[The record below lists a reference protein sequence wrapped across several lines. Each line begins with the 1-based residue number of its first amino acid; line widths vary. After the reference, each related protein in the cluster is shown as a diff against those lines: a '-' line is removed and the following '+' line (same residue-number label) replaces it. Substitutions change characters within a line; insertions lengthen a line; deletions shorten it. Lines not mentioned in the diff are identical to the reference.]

1 MPIQKIVTDKKVP
14 IKIWTDDLEESALAQ
29 ARIIAD
35 VLPIYSHFALMPDV
49 HLGKGMPIG
58 GVLPLVNA
66 ISPYCVGVDIGCGVM
81 AVQTDLTDIDEKTL
95 GHILREIRQR
105 VPVGA
110 RGRRKGE
117 TKAPWSGFEQAPPIP
132 VVRQE
137 LKNAKSQ
144 LGTLGGGNHFIE
156 VQQDSKGH
164 IWWMIHSGS
173 RNIGFRVAN
182 HYHKLAVEGG
192 IVPNGNSALAYFL
205 FQSSAGLEY
214 YAAMNFCLAYAQQ
227 NRKAMSDDIEAAFRD
242 FLDFNILQEINVH
255 HNYAIPY
262 SMADGTE
269 VILHRKG
276 ATEASK
282 GAIGI
287 IPGSQ
292 GTPSYIVQGMG
303 EPESFDSCSHGA
315 GRRLSRTMAL
325 ATLDVD
331 VCVRAMRDFGL
342 RCDASRFSLDEAA
355 EAYKDIRKVMS
366 DQKDLAQVV
375 VELRPYRYP
384 AVKG

>member
-276 ATEASK
+276 ATEA
-282 GAIGI
+282 
-287 IPGSQ
+287 
-292 GTPSYIVQGMG
+292 
-303 EPESFDSCSHGA
+303 
-315 GRRLSRTMAL
+315 
-325 ATLDVD
+325 
-331 VCVRAMRDFGL
+331 
-342 RCDASRFSLDEAA
+342 
-355 EAYKDIRKVMS
+355 
-366 DQKDLAQVV
+366 
-375 VELRPYRYP
+375 
-384 AVKG
+384 